1 MSGWELGYGTALIAG
16 VISFISP
23 CVLPL
28 VPGYLSFI
36 AGESAETLRG
46 PRPWI
51 QRLGTLGPA
60 LLFVAGFATVFV
72 VLGAGASVVG
82 GFLLKWKN
90 EAAIVG
96 GIFVAVFGL
105 LMTGWLRPVWLLRE
119 YRLLDRVPTIQGPLP
134 VFALGVAFGFGWTP
148 CIGPI
153 LGAILTLAAASGNT
167 ATGMVLLAVYAAGLG
182 VPFLLAA
189 LFVDW
194 LASRTGAIT
203 RHAHRIQ
210 VVAGVLMIAMGVALA
225 TGQITVL
232 AYWLLETFPV
242 FGRIG

>member
-1 MSGWELGYGTALIAG
+1 MTGWELGYGTALLAG

-46 PRPWI
+46 PRPWV

-60 LLFVAGFATVFV
+60 LLFVLGFAAVFV
-72 VLGAGASVVG
+72 VLGAGASAVG
-82 GFLLKWKN
+82 GFLLRWKN

-105 LMTGWLRPVWLLRE
+105 LMTGWLRPGWLLRE
-119 YRLLDRVPTIQGPLP
+119 YRLLDRVPAIQGPLP
-134 VFALGVAFGFGWTP
+134 VFGLGVAFGFGWTP

-153 LGAILTLAAASGNT
+153 LGGILTLAAASGNT
-167 ATGMVLLAVYAAGLG
+167 GTGMVLLAVYAAGLG

-194 LASRTGAIT
+194 LATRTGAIA
-203 RHAHRIQ
+203 RHGHRIR

-225 TGQITVL
+225 TGYVTAL
-232 AYWLLETFPV
+232 AYWLLETFPML
-242 FGRIG
+242 GRIG